1 MKCANEKHNF
11 LKVKVNICKNPISSY
26 HLELIIQ
33 DWWYLFHMPINIY
46 IYILISPMYLHRCWF
61 KFKPPW
67 YFGSLGLWWNLRHV
81 PIRSIFINGNTMNIY
96 IYNEFIPWYNYV
108 KYYVI
113 PLIPPLYVDTMN
125 ICMKLYMNIIRLS
138 SFCRLS
144 NLTSSVR
151 SCHLRLRAARRRVQ
165 EGF

>member
-46 IYILISPMYLHRCWF
+46 IYKYNQCISIVAGLSLNHHDTSVAWGYGEISATSQFDQYSLMVI
-61 KFKPPW
+61 PW
-67 YFGSLGLWWNLRHV
+67 
-81 PIRSIFINGNTMNIY
+81 IY